1 MLMMAKSVFAMM
13 IGFML
18 STGLGLFLIP
28 VLKRMRIGQ
37 RISIYV
43 GESHKKK
50 EGTPTMGGLIFII
63 PTLITTLLLV
73 LFDKIEISDNLVII
87 ILVMMGYAILGF
99 LDDYL
104 SLKRA
109 DNEGLTT
116 MQKLFGQV
124 IIALVFFYILMR
136 GGAEPIVWIH
146 TLGIKV
152 NLGWF
157 YGIFILLVLVGM
169 SNAVNITD
177 GLDGLTGGLSVIS
190 FLTFGLICWGADWI
204 MSHDAM
210 AIFCFILAGSI
221 LGFLVYNTH
230 PAKVFMGD
238 TGALCLGAT
247 LAAVAILAR
256 YEVTLFIVGG
266 VFMIETLSDIIQY
279 ISIRLRGR
287 KVFLMTPLHHH
298 FEKLGWSE
306 QDIVKLFWI
315 IGLILAMC
323 SLTFGIW
330 I

>member
-13 IGFML
+13 IGFKL

-190 FLTFGLICWGADWI
+190 FYVWSYLLGADWI

-210 AIFCFILAGSI
+210 AIFCLSWPVQFLAS
-221 LGFLVYNTH
+221 
-230 PAKVFMGD
+230 
-238 TGALCLGAT
+238 
-247 LAAVAILAR
+247 
-256 YEVTLFIVGG
+256 
-266 VFMIETLSDIIQY
+266 
-279 ISIRLRGR
+279 
-287 KVFLMTPLHHH
+287 
-298 FEKLGWSE
+298 
-306 QDIVKLFWI
+306 
-315 IGLILAMC
+315 
-323 SLTFGIW
+323 
-330 I
+330 